1 MTPALVLGLV
11 VGAVLG
17 VVGGGGSII
26 AVPALVYGVG
36 LSPAE
41 AVPTSLLVVGVS
53 SLAALIPRVRHGLNW
68 PVILLA
74 GAAGIPSAWAGAG
87 VGRLLDPNI
96 LMLAFAVIMVI
107 AGIRML
113 TRTTETEG
121 SCSTGPNRA
130 FRSCAPKAIAVGL
143 LVGFLTGL
151 LGVGGGF
158 LLTPA
163 LTLFLGLRM
172 KHAVGSSLAIIVLNS
187 AAGFSA
193 HAAGFTV
200 DWPTVLAFAIPAVLG
215 SLAAARLA
223 RRLKDSHIR
232 ISFAVLIFAVAA
244 WVTSSTVLT
253 LTGTDQ
259 SSAAG
264 PGGNPGEQRDRFR

>member
-1 MTPALVLGLV
+1 MIPALALGLF
-11 VGAVLG
+11 VGIVLG

-36 LSPAE
+36 MSPAE
-41 AVPTSLLVVGVS
+41 AIPTSLLVVGVS
-53 SLAALIPRVRHGLNW
+53 SLAALIPRLREGVNW
-68 PVILLA
+68 PVVLLV
-74 GAAGIPSAWAGAG
+74 GTAGIPAAWGGTA

-96 LMLAFAVIMVI
+96 LMLAFAAIMVI

-121 SCSTGPNRA
+121 SCSTGPTRA
-130 FRSCAPKAIAVGL
+130 FRTCAPKAVGVGL

-158 LLTPA
+158 LITPA

-172 KHAVGSSLAIIVLNS
+172 RRAVGSSLAIIVINS
-187 AAGFSA
+187 AAGFGA
-193 HAAGFTV
+193 HAAGFTI
-200 DWPTVLAFAIPAVLG
+200 DWPTVLAFAIPAILG
-215 SLAAARLA
+215 SLGAARLA
-223 RRLKDSHIR
+223 RRLKDKHVR

-244 WVTSSTVLT
+244 WVTASTVT
-253 LTGTDQ
+253 
-259 SSAAG
+259 A
-264 PGGNPGEQRDRFR
+264 